1 MQDAQ
6 SVSNIT
12 NILSTIIKNGEP
24 TLQNVWVHGKVSPP
38 LSDPGTLPGYFKLE
52 DANNSGKFIE
62 CVIFEENAHI
72 LADLLVGDNV
82 LVNGRISLHRANRSE
97 YRFVIEDKQPLGDV
111 PAPTSVGTLIDT
123 LRNTISNHS
132 VKVQGKIAN
141 NPNVGQGYC
150 QLHLKNANNAE
161 MIVCVLPPNIARP
174 PFCLQRDTEVSIDG
188 KFDIF
193 ILMSQ
198 YQIKIANPND
208 IQLAPSNLD
217 GDGQTVVDA
226 VHSYFDGFEI
236 DEFLVERERKIQFGS
251 RNGFVDVV
259 LVDSKGSFAAIAE
272 CKWTNFVGDGIEQL
286 KSYLCATDTRFG
298 IFANRADPNEWK
310 FYENRRGNCISE
322 IDCSESEFKAQV
334 VEWIANRERLKDE
347 IETLKKAKDNLGD
360 KKSELETEIAKLEQ
374 KEHEL
379 RDSREQRKEK
389 IQQFE
394 TLFNDLKSDLLDS
407 EPALLSDNSVD
418 PQRTGTEKKLGIV
431 SKLKNL
437 FSKEKK

>member
-1 MQDAQ
+1 MQDAH

-12 NILSTIIKNGEP
+12 NILSGIIRNEP

-38 LSDPGTLPGYFKLE
+38 LSDLGTLPGYFILE
-52 DANNSGKFIE
+52 DANNNGKSID
-62 CVIFEENAHI
+62 CVIFPENAPL
-72 LADLLVGDNV
+72 LAGLLVGDNV
-82 LVNGRISLHRANRSE
+82 LVKGRISLHRANRSS
-97 YRFVIEDKQPLGDV
+97 YRFVIKDKQPLGAV
-111 PAPTSVGTLIDT
+111 PTPVSVSTLLEN
-123 LRNTISNHS
+123 LRSTINMRSA
-132 VKVQGKIAN
+132 KVQGKIQN

-174 PFCLQRDTEVSIDG
+174 PFPLQEGTEVSIYG

-208 IQLAPSNLD
+208 IQLAPFNLD

-379 RDSREQRKEK
+379 RAFHEQRKEK

-394 TLFNDLKSDLLDS
+394 TLFNDLKSALLDS
-407 EPALLSDNSVD
+407 EPSSRSDNNVD
-418 PQRTGTEKKLGIV
+418 PQRAGTEKKLGIV

-437 FSKEKK
+437 FSKENE